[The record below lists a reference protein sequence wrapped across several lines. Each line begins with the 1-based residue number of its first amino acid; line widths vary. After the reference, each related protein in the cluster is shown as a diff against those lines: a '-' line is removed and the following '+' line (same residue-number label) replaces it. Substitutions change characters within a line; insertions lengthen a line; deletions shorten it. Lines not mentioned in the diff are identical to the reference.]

1 MFELLLSVKFAVK
14 SLTDNLGR
22 TLLTLSG
29 IIIGTLAVLSVL
41 SLGDAL
47 QGFVLAQ
54 MSSFGNDIIQVEV
67 KVPTTQKNSTANAQ
81 GLAQGIQITT
91 LTLKDGVAIGRL
103 PNVKAWYGASIGQE
117 LATYQDTAKRV
128 MIFGAGPDATIVDQ
142 GAKIAEGSFYAESDD
157 TAAAQVVV
165 LGSSVRET
173 FFGTGQA
180 VGQMIKLKNQNYR
193 VVGVLEKRG
202 STGFVSFDDFVY
214 VPIQT
219 LQKKILGV
227 DYVTMLQIKVADES
241 KSDSTA
247 LDIEDL
253 LRGRHA
259 IKDAKDDDF
268 AVTTMKEAR
277 ATLDTVFGALRI
289 LLLALA
295 SISLAVSGVGIMNVM
310 FVAVTERTTEIG
322 LRKAVGAR
330 NKDILRQFLAE
341 SVGVA
346 LSGGIVGTLLGIG
359 LIWLAY
365 WGAGVAGLA
374 VTFAIGWNNIAL
386 ALGFSLVAGLL
397 FGVYPAWKASQI
409 TPINAIRAE

>member
-47 QGFVLAQ
+47 QGYVVAQ
-54 MSSFGNDIIQVEV
+54 MSSFGNDIIQAEV

-81 GLAQGIQITT
+81 GIAQGIQITT
-91 LTLKDGVAIGRL
+91 LTLKDGEAIGKL
-103 PNVKAWYGASIGQE
+103 PNVKAWYGGSIGQE

-128 MIFGAGPDATIVDQ
+128 MIFGAGSAATEVDQ
-142 GAKIAEGSFYAESDD
+142 GAKIAEGSFYTESDD

-173 FFGTGQA
+173 FFGTEPAIGK
-180 VGQMIKLKNQNYR
+180 MIKLKNQNYR

-214 VPIQT
+214 VPVQT

-227 DYVTMLQIKVADES
+227 DYVTMIQIKVADET
-241 KSDSTA
+241 KADGTA

-253 LRGRHA
+253 LRDRHD

-330 NKDILRQFLAE
+330 DKDILRQFLAE

-346 LSGGIVGTLLGIG
+346 LSGGIVGVVLGLG
-359 LIWLAY
+359 LIWLVF

-374 VTFAIGWNNIAL
+374 VTFSIGWSNIAL
-386 ALGFSLVAGLL
+386 ALGFALVAGLV
-397 FGVYPAWKASQI
+397 FGVYPAWKASKI